1 MASPAMTSSAQ
12 RLPLAGQLGLLA
24 VLGSGAL
31 LGGALFFQ
39 YGLGL
44 APCEMCH
51 WQRWP
56 HMVAM
61 VAGLAAFAASGN
73 RKLAT
78 GLLPLVLLIV
88 AVAAVAVTAGLGVFH
103 AGVEYRW
110 WAGPQACSGT
120 IPTGLSPE
128 ELKKIL
134 FSAKMV
140 RCDEPAWKL
149 AGISMAGWNAILSAL
164 LAIVLGSGVSRLARS
179 ST

>member
-1 MASPAMTSSAQ
+1 MASPQ
-12 RLPLAGQLGLLA
+12 RLPLSSQLGLLA

-61 VAGLAAFAASGN
+61 LAGMGAFVTSNN

-78 GLLPLVLLIV
+78 GLLVI

-179 ST
+179 AT

>member
-1 MASPAMTSSAQ
+1 MASPAMTSSVQ

-61 VAGLAAFAASGN
+61 AAGLGAFAASGN
-73 RKLAT
+73 RRLAF
-78 GLLPLVLLIV
+78 GLLVV

-110 WAGPQACSGT
+110 WQGPQACSGT

-149 AGISMAGWNAILSAL
+149 AGISMAGWNALLSGL
-164 LAIVLGSGVSRLARS
+164 LAIVLASGVSRLART

>member
-120 IPTGLSPE
+120 IP
-128 ELKKIL
+128 IL

-164 LAIVLGSGVSRLARS
+164 LAIVLGSGVSRLART